1 MNFVEKLNSLID
13 PSLKNKFRYYEK
25 LQNKII
31 SQEYSIVFNEKCIK
45 ESLFPNYICTAG
57 YTERVHVRTELFYK
71 N

>member
-31 SQEYSIVFNEKCIK
+31 SQEYSIVFNEKYIVHLDSFSEFKLKIIK
-45 ESLFPNYICTAG
+45 Y
-57 YTERVHVRTELFYK
+57 
-71 N
+71 